1 MPNPPPGFE
10 WDEAKAQWNLRVHGI
25 SFAAVKDF
33 DFAGGVETEDLRH
46 DYGEIRFFSI
56 GRLRRALHVLVY
68 ARPQDKVIRVI
79 SLRKANAQ
87 ERAVYFAA
95 GGQ

>member
-25 SFAAVKDF
+25 SFAAVRNF
-33 DFAGGVETEDLRH
+33 QFETAILTEDTRA
-46 DYGEIRFFSI
+46 DYGEERIFALGKI
-56 GRLRRALHVLVY
+56 GRTIHALVFTRRK
-68 ARPQDKVIRVI
+68 DKRRII
-79 SLRKANAQ
+79 TLRKATVQ
-87 ERAVYFAA
+87 ERATYFAA